1 MAAQTDVMVMVL
13 AGGQGS
19 RFWPLSRA
27 ALPKQFLSLGDSGES
42 LIQATVR
49 RVVPLVGQA
58 NIRIVANAQL
68 EALIHKHVPGAKVI
82 CEPMAK
88 NTAACIGLAAA
99 SALAEHPG
107 SDPVL
112 IVLPADHAI
121 KDDQRLR
128 SALDEAAQRARE
140 SDMLVTIGI
149 PPTHPHTGYGYIKK
163 GKPLNGRSYSVERF
177 FEKPSLERAQKYL
190 EQGGYCWN
198 SGMFAWRASVI
209 LESFKSFLPPMAQG
223 LAEIQ
228 AILKEGADGTPGN
241 ARIAEIFSNFEAISI
256 DFGVLEHAKNC
267 VVVDAEEFG
276 WSDVGSWDQ
285 WAESFQRDAEGNL
298 VKGDAVVIDSR
309 GCVIRSANRLV
320 AAVGLNDVIVI
331 DAGDAVLV
339 VSHEHVQDV
348 RKVVEELK
356 RRGRA
361 DLI

>member
-1 MAAQTDVMVMVL
+1 MTAHSDTMVMVL

-49 RVVPLVGQA
+49 RVAPLVGGD
-58 NIRIVANAQL
+58 NIRVVANSQL
-68 EALIHKHVPGAKVI
+68 QALIHKHVPGSKVI

-88 NTAACIGLAAA
+88 NTAACIGLAAV
-99 SALAEHPG
+99 SALAERRG

-121 KDDQRLR
+121 KNDERLR

-140 SDMLVTIGI
+140 SDVLVTIGI

-163 GKPLNGRSYSVERF
+163 GKPVRERSYAVERF
-177 FEKPSLERAQKYL
+177 FEKPSMERAQKYL

-209 LESFKSFLPPMAQG
+209 LESFKSFLPQMFEG
-223 LAEIQ
+223 LREIQ
-228 AILKEGADGTPGN
+228 AILEQGNGEAKEG
-241 ARIAEIFSNFEAISI
+241 RIAEIFSGFESISI
-256 DFGVLEHAKNC
+256 DFAVLEHAKNC

-276 WSDVGSWDQ
+276 WNDVGSWDQ
-285 WAESFQRDAEGNL
+285 WAESFQRDSDGNL
-298 VKGDAVVIDSR
+298 VKGEAVVIDSR

-331 DAGDAVLV
+331 DSGDAVLV